1 MEDRMDQAFLRRVL
15 TVDAVVSGVSGA
27 AMALGAGLVGP
38 VVGLPE
44 GLLRGAG
51 LSLFPWFAA
60 LIWLARQAEMPRRGV
75 QAVIAVNGLWVLG
88 SIAVLFE
95 LRPGAV
101 GTGMVI
107 AQAVMVGLFAEL
119 EIVGLRRAPRA
130 A

>member
-1 MEDRMDQAFLRRVL
+1 MDQAFLRRVL
-15 TVDAVVSGVSGA
+15 TVDAVVSGISGA
-27 AMALGAGLVGP
+27 AMALGAGVLAP
-38 VVGLPE
+38 VAGLPE

-60 LIWLARQAEMPRRGV
+60 LMWLARRPQIPRRGV

-88 SIAVLFE
+88 SVAVLFE
-95 LRPGAV
+95 LRPGAI
-101 GTGMVI
+101 GAGMVI

-119 EIVGLRRAPRA
+119 EIVGLRRAARA